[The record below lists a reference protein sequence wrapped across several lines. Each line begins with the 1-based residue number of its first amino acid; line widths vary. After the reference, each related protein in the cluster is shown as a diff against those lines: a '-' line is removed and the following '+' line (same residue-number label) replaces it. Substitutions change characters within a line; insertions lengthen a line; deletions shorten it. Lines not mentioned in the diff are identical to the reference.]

1 MPEKGVEMKSIKFT
15 FLLFIFLLYGF
26 LNSSTA
32 QWVQMSNGI
41 TNGSVYSLVVNGN
54 NIFAGAGS
62 SVPLVYIYLQIT
74 AQAGLKLLKIIE
86 MSGH

>member
-74 AQAGLKLLKIIE
+74 AQAGLKLL
-86 MSGH
+86 